1 MKLTELKER
10 LERHE
15 IQLTKSLGQNFLHDS
30 NPLDK
35 IAAAGELT
43 AADQVLEIGPGLGP
57 LTERLIQS
65 GAHVLAV
72 ELDGRLVEILR
83 DRFATVENLELLLGD
98 GMKVVK
104 EREDW
109 GAWKMVANLPYSSAS
124 AILVEAALKPACF
137 RKMVVT
143 LQWEVVNRI
152 AASAGTADYGL
163 LTLLLQLRYRV
174 TQRFKIRSGSF
185 FPPPEIDS
193 GVIVLERRA
202 EEVLPVELHP
212 LFVEV
217 VKQGFSQ
224 RRKMMKKLLKMKWEP
239 ERLDEAFRRLNLPE
253 GIRAEKVTLKQFAIL
268 TELLHDSLTER
279 AR

>member
-1 MKLTELKER
+1 MKLTEMKEL
-10 LERHE
+10 LERHK

-30 NPLDK
+30 NLLEK
-35 IAAAGELT
+35 ISAAGELT

-65 GAHVLAV
+65 GAHILAV
-72 ELDGRLVEILR
+72 ELDERLVEILR
-83 DRFATVENLELLLGD
+83 DRFGAAENLELLCGD

-109 GAWKMVANLPYSSAS
+109 GAWKMVANLPYSMAS
-124 AILVEAALKPACF
+124 AILVEAALKPVCF
-137 RKMVVT
+137 KKMVVT
-143 LQWEVVNRI
+143 LQWEVLNRI

-163 LTLLLQLRYRV
+163 LTLLLQLRYKV

-202 EEVLPVELHP
+202 EEVLPVELHS
-212 LFVEV
+212 LFVQI

-224 RRKMMKKLLKMKWEP
+224 RRKMMKKLLKMKWES
-239 ERLDEAFRRLNLPE
+239 EHLDEAFRRVNLPE
-253 GIRAEKVTLKQFAIL
+253 EIRAEKVTLKQFAIL
-268 TELLHDSLTER
+268 TKLLHDLQTER
-279 AR
+279 SK

>member
-1 MKLTELKER
+1 MKLTEMKEL
-10 LERHE
+10 LERHK

-30 NPLDK
+30 NLLEK
-35 IAAAGELT
+35 IAVAGELT
-43 AADQVLEIGPGLGP
+43 ADDQVLEIGPGLGP

-65 GAHVLAV
+65 GAHVFAV
-72 ELDGRLVEILR
+72 ELDERLVEILR
-83 DRFATVENLELLLGD
+83 DRFGAAENLELLCGD

-109 GAWKMVANLPYSSAS
+109 GAWKMVANLPYSMAS
-124 AILVEAALKPACF
+124 AILVEAALKPVCF
-137 RKMVVT
+137 QKMVVT
-143 LQWEVVNRI
+143 LQWEVLNRI

-163 LTLLLQLRYRV
+163 LTLLLQLRYKV

-202 EEVLPVELHP
+202 KEVLPVELHS
-212 LFVEV
+212 LFVQI

-224 RRKMMKKLLKMKWEP
+224 RRKMMKKLLKMKWES
-239 ERLDEAFRRLNLPE
+239 EHLDEAFRRVNLPE
-253 GIRAEKVTLKQFAIL
+253 EIRAEKVTLKQFAIL
-268 TELLHDSLTER
+268 TKLLHDLQTER
-279 AR
+279 SK

>member
-1 MKLTELKER
+1 MKLTEMKEL
-10 LERHE
+10 LERHK

-30 NPLDK
+30 NLLEK
-35 IAAAGELT
+35 ISAAGELT

-65 GAHVLAV
+65 GAHVFAV
-72 ELDGRLVEILR
+72 ELDERLVEILR
-83 DRFATVENLELLLGD
+83 DRFGAAENLELLCGD

-109 GAWKMVANLPYSSAS
+109 GAWKMVANLPYSMAS
-124 AILVEAALKPACF
+124 AILVEAALKPVCF
-137 RKMVVT
+137 QKMVVT
-143 LQWEVVNRI
+143 LQWEVLNRI

-163 LTLLLQLRYRV
+163 LTLLLQLRYKV

-202 EEVLPVELHP
+202 EEVLPVELHS
-212 LFVEV
+212 LFVQI

-224 RRKMMKKLLKMKWEP
+224 RRKMMKKLLKMKWES
-239 ERLDEAFRRLNLPE
+239 EHLDEAFRRVNLPE
-253 GIRAEKVTLKQFAIL
+253 EIRAEKVTLKQFAIL
-268 TELLHDSLTER
+268 TKLLHDLQTER
-279 AR
+279 SK

>member
-1 MKLTELKER
+1 MKLTEMKEL
-10 LERHE
+10 LERHK

-30 NPLDK
+30 NLLEK
-35 IAAAGELT
+35 IAVAGELT

-72 ELDGRLVEILR
+72 ELDERLVEILR
-83 DRFATVENLELLLGD
+83 DRFGTAENLELLCGD

-109 GAWKMVANLPYSSAS
+109 GDWKMVANLPYSMAS

-143 LQWEVVNRI
+143 LQWEVLNRI
-152 AASAGTADYGL
+152 AASAGTPEYGL
-163 LTLLLQLRYRV
+163 LTLLLQLRYKV

-212 LFVEV
+212 LFVRI

-224 RRKMMKKLLKMKWEP
+224 RRKMMKKLLKMQWDP
-239 ERLDEAFRRLNLPE
+239 ARLDEAYRRLNLPE
-253 GIRAEKVTLKQFAIL
+253 DIRAERVTLKQFAIL
-268 TELLHDSLTER
+268 AELLHDS
-279 AR
+279 

>member
-1 MKLTELKER
+1 MKLTEMKEL
-10 LERHE
+10 LERHK

-30 NPLDK
+30 NLLEK
-35 IAAAGELT
+35 ISAAGELT

-65 GAHVLAV
+65 GAHILAV
-72 ELDGRLVEILR
+72 ELDERLVEILR
-83 DRFATVENLELLLGD
+83 DRFGAAENLELLCGD

-109 GAWKMVANLPYSSAS
+109 GAWKMVANLPYSMAS
-124 AILVEAALKPACF
+124 AILVEAALKPVCF
-137 RKMVVT
+137 QKMVVT
-143 LQWEVVNRI
+143 LQWEVLNRI

-163 LTLLLQLRYRV
+163 LTLLLQLRYKV

-202 EEVLPVELHP
+202 EEVLPVELHS
-212 LFVEV
+212 LFVQI

-224 RRKMMKKLLKMKWEP
+224 RRKMMKKLLKMKWES
-239 ERLDEAFRRLNLPE
+239 EHLDEAFRRVNLPE
-253 GIRAEKVTLKQFAIL
+253 EIRAEKVTLKQFAIL
-268 TELLHDSLTER
+268 TKLLHDLQTER
-279 AR
+279 SK

>member
-1 MKLTELKER
+1 MKLTEMKEL

-30 NPLDK
+30 NLLDK

>member
-1 MKLTELKER
+1 MKLTEMKEL
-10 LERHE
+10 LERHK

-30 NPLDK
+30 NLLEK
-35 IAAAGELT
+35 ISAAGELT

-65 GAHVLAV
+65 GAHILAV
-72 ELDGRLVEILR
+72 ELDERLVEILR
-83 DRFATVENLELLLGD
+83 DRFGAAENLELLCGD

-109 GAWKMVANLPYSSAS
+109 GAWKMVANLPYSMAS
-124 AILVEAALKPACF
+124 AILVEAALKPVCF
-137 RKMVVT
+137 QKMVVT
-143 LQWEVVNRI
+143 LQWEVLNRI

-163 LTLLLQLRYRV
+163 LTLLLQLRYKV

-202 EEVLPVELHP
+202 EEGLPVELHS
-212 LFVEV
+212 LFVQI

-224 RRKMMKKLLKMKWEP
+224 RRKMMKKLLKMKWES
-239 ERLDEAFRRLNLPE
+239 EHLDEAFRRVNLPE
-253 GIRAEKVTLKQFAIL
+253 EIRAEKVTLKQFAIL
-268 TELLHDSLTER
+268 TKLLHDLQTER
-279 AR
+279 SK

>member
-1 MKLTELKER
+1 MKLTEMKEL
-10 LERHE
+10 LERHK

-30 NPLDK
+30 NLLEK
-35 IAAAGELT
+35 IAVAGELT

-65 GAHVLAV
+65 GAHVFAV
-72 ELDGRLVEILR
+72 ELDERLVEILR
-83 DRFATVENLELLLGD
+83 DRFGTAENLELLCGD

-109 GAWKMVANLPYSSAS
+109 GDWKMVANLPYSMAS

-143 LQWEVVNRI
+143 LQWEVLNRI
-152 AASAGTADYGL
+152 AASAGTPEYGL
-163 LTLLLQLRYRV
+163 LTLLLQLRYKV

-212 LFVEV
+212 LFVRI

-224 RRKMMKKLLKMKWEP
+224 RRKMMKKLLKMQWDP
-239 ERLDEAFRRLNLPE
+239 ARLDEAYRRLNLPE
-253 GIRAEKVTLKQFAIL
+253 DIRAERVTLKQFAIL
-268 TELLHDSLTER
+268 TKLLHDLQTER
-279 AR
+279 SK

>member
-1 MKLTELKER
+1 MKLTEMKEL
-10 LERHE
+10 LERHK

-30 NPLDK
+30 NLLEK

-65 GAHVLAV
+65 GAHVFAV

-83 DRFATVENLELLLGD
+83 NRLGAAENLELLCAD
-98 GMKVVK
+98 GMQVMKS
-104 EREDW
+104 REDW
-109 GAWKMVANLPYSSAS
+109 GAWKMVANLPYSMAS
-124 AILVEAALKPACF
+124 ALLVEAALKPGCF
-137 RKMVVT
+137 KKMVVT
-143 LQWEVVNRI
+143 LQWEVVSRI
-152 AASAGTADYGL
+152 AASAGTPDYGL
-163 LTLLLQLRYRV
+163 LTLLLQLRYKV

-193 GVIVLERRA
+193 GVIVLERRE

-212 LFVEV
+212 LFVRI

-224 RRKMMKKLLKMKWEP
+224 RRKMMKKLLKTQWP
-239 ERLDEAFRRLNLPE
+239 VERLEEAFRRLNLPD
-253 GIRAEKVTLKQFAIL
+253 GIRAERVTLKQFAIL
-268 TELLHDSLTER
+268 AELLHDSQTEKSR
-279 AR
+279 